1 MNQVLDFIE
10 MRIPANSEYVGVI
23 RLTLSGIA
31 NRMGFSYDDIED
43 LKIAV
48 SEVINNAVQYIYK
61 KSEKGFIEIG
71 FAIFEDR
78 LKVLISDQSNRF
90 DIMNESKQPEL
101 YKRNHPVEFLTGCG
115 LGLYLIETLMDEVHI
130 QHDDGV
136 AVFMTKLLE
145 RVQVER
151 NAKTVST

>member
-48 SEVINNAVQYIYK
+48 SEVVNNAVQYIYK
-61 KSEKGFIEIG
+61 KVKK
-71 FAIFEDR
+71 D
-78 LKVLISDQSNRF
+78 L
-90 DIMNESKQPEL
+90 
-101 YKRNHPVEFLTGCG
+101 
-115 LGLYLIETLMDEVHI
+115 
-130 QHDDGV
+130 
-136 AVFMTKLLE
+136 
-145 RVQVER
+145 
-151 NAKTVST
+151 